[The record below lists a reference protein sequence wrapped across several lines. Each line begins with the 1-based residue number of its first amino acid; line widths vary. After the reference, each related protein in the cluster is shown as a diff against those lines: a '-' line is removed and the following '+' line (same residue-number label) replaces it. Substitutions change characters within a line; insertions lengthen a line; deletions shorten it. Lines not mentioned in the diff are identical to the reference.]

1 MTKYYDN
8 PKNNATFDRCIDVM
22 ARLLKKYGPRL
33 LEQQEETKLD
43 KAA

>member
-1 MTKYYDN
+1 MTKYYVN
-8 PKNNATFDRCIDVM
+8 PEDKAAFDGCIDVM
-22 ARLLKKYGPRL
+22 ARLLKKYAPRL